1 MCNVVV
7 VEMIRYVGAD
17 DTFEEGQTGQRK
29 WKRFPYVGADD
40 PSKQIRLDSI
50 CCLLFFHRESIVHLL
65 VRSNIF
71 EKIKLM

>member
-1 MCNVVV
+1 MLVL
-7 VEMIRYVGAD
+7 MIHL
-17 DTFEEGQTGQRK
+17 RK
-29 WKRFPYVGADD
+29 AKPDRENGNGFHMLVLMIPA
-40 PSKQIRLDSI
+40 SKYDWDSI